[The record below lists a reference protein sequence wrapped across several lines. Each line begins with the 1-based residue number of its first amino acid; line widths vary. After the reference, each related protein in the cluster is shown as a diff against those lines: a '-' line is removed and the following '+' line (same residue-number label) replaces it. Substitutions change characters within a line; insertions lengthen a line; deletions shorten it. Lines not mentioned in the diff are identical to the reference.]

1 MITSTSNQQMKDLA
15 ALLKKSKE
23 RKVNKAFVVE
33 GTKMVAEAPK
43 NWLRKVYV
51 SEGYEK
57 NPENQTLLKAFQKM
71 HPLMVLL
78 WRQYQILYL
87 KVCLTLRHHKELWR
101 WLLCQNIL
109 WNSLCRET
117 RPICLF

>member
-15 ALLKKSKE
+15 TLLKKSKE
-23 RKVNKAFVVE
+23 RKVNKVFVVE

-57 NPENQTLLKAFQKM
+57 KLESIHKTLKIYKKCHINF
-71 HPLMVLL
+71 
-78 WRQYQILYL
+78 I
-87 KVCLTLRHHKELWR
+87 
-101 WLLCQNIL
+101 
-109 WNSLCRET
+109 
-117 RPICLF
+117 